1 MVTAPWPEVFAR
13 KPTKADGNSEDK
25 EKGVVIPEAEI
36 RSIEREAEKP
46 DSRKQKGKEKSE
58 NDEVKE
64 AESGERDKE
73 RGSETECD
81 GDSESDEKQ
90 RDIELPKNN
99 ERPEGQ
105 ETLPRKGRDQDQ
117 PAKKSCDYV
126 ITRKRQIELNGITSM
141 HQVYGK
147 RIFKCE
153 LTCLRYLRIFKEQAR
168 KEDEEQ
174 RSASQEKK
182 KRDNKRD

>member
-1 MVTAPWPEVFAR
+1 M
-13 KPTKADGNSEDK
+13 
-25 EKGVVIPEAEI
+25 
-36 RSIEREAEKP
+36 
-46 DSRKQKGKEKSE
+46 
-58 NDEVKE
+58 
-64 AESGERDKE
+64 
-73 RGSETECD
+73 
-81 GDSESDEKQ
+81 
-90 RDIELPKNN
+90 LP
-99 ERPEGQ
+99 Q
-105 ETLPRKGRDQDQ
+105 KGRDQDQ

-174 RSASQEKK
+174 KSASQEKRKRRQKRLKRYPLKPSELSLNERK
-182 KRDNKRD
+182 KWLRQLKVYEYLNPSENDWFPRSSSASRKSNLVGRKDLSEKSR